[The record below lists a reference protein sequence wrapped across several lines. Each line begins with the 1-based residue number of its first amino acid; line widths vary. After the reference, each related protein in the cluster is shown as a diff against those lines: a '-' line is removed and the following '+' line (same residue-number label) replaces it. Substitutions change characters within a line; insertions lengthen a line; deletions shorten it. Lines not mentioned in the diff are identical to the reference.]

1 VWILDKSEKRYMKR
15 IWFILTLVIVWRC
28 LSTMQSFSQT
38 AQTSEKTVLPPDM
51 VSYFN
56 GNWAGKGKFSTG
68 KDVRSDVSF
77 VPDLEAQCI
86 VVRQKEKPPNTFEFI
101 ALWSMDSVSKD
112 IVMLLA
118 SNHNSGARIF
128 RSHGWRDG
136 TIVFQSV
143 AELRA
148 LWAFERFTFERETA
162 TTFHAIYEFSTDNGK
177 TWQVG
182 DRQTFTKQP
191 SP

>member
-1 VWILDKSEKRYMKR
+1 MWNLVKSRKPSMKQIL
-15 IWFILTLVIVWRC
+15 FVLTLFLVGQF
-28 LSTMQSFSQT
+28 LSTLQSFSQT
-38 AQTSEKTVLPPDM
+38 AQTSETALPPDM

-56 GNWAGKGKFSTG
+56 GNWAGKGKFSSG
-68 KDVRSDVSF
+68 KDVEASVSF
-77 VPDLEAQCI
+77 VPDLGTQCV

-101 ALWSMDSVSKD
+101 ALWSVDSVSKD

-118 SNHNSGARIF
+118 SNHNSGARTF

-143 AELRA
+143 PELRA
-148 LWAFERFTFERETA
+148 LWAFERFTFARESA
-162 TTFHAIYEFSTDNGK
+162 TIFHATYEFSRDDGK